1 MDYGEPGGVLPGL
14 PYSGTPECK
23 CRNNV
28 WTLSKNEKEK
38 KKSELT
44 VGIYVEQGENWGSW

>member
-1 MDYGEPGGVLPGL
+1 MVSPGGVLPGL